1 MEDEMRFHLEMQI
14 EQNLASGMTAE
25 EAHYS
30 ARRQFGN
37 QPWLKEVSREMW
49 SLNSIET
56 LIQDLRYGA
65 RTLMKSPNY
74 TLIAVLTLALG
85 IGANTAIF
93 SVVCTVLFRVLAY
106 KESAHPVVSQPKPQ
120 LCPGASHRKSAATLA
135 LVAMFLSIAI
145 GGVSAQFT
153 GRGTFSRDNWRDDYV
168 YLKRELEHNYSHL
181 AWFGSPQGGVDLPA
195 LDRATNSALER
206 AHSNAEASAAITAF
220 VAAFH
225 DGHFAQTAP
234 PGSSSRASTEPP
246 IVERA
251 PDARTGCAAFGF
263 APITRLAFSLP
274 FESLTGFRLVS
285 DGLTSAFRAGVIELD
300 GRRIGILRIPRFRT
314 AEFPGVCEGTWASL
328 SARGI
333 EPTRS
338 AVLEVVNAE
347 WLRTLAARLRE
358 LRDQRIVALV
368 VDVGGNG
375 GGNDLG
381 DWAVRLFTRE
391 PVRSAP
397 LLLSAS
403 PVAIPY
409 FDEQLADLQRA
420 LDSGVQL
427 PAFTRDALKN
437 AIDAFSQF
445 KLEAKAPQCD
455 MSWVWREQR
464 AWNTSS
470 CTRLIA
476 SGFASGALDYV
487 EPGSIAT
494 PAART
499 LYWPTIADSLR
510 GAWTGPSYVLTD
522 ANTGSAAEMFAA
534 LMRDRGIA
542 KTIGTR
548 TFGLGCGF
556 MSYDVPIV
564 LPHAGRAFRIPNCVR
579 LRSDGTDE
587 VAGIAPDLPTPAQP
601 GESTRSLAARTLR
614 TILSDVTPVA
624 PRR

>member
-1 MEDEMRFHLEMQI
+1 
-14 EQNLASGMTAE
+14 
-25 EAHYS
+25 
-30 ARRQFGN
+30 
-37 QPWLKEVSREMW
+37 
-49 SLNSIET
+49 
-56 LIQDLRYGA
+56 
-65 RTLMKSPNY
+65 MKS
-74 TLIAVLTLALG
+74 V
-85 IGANTAIF
+85 
-93 SVVCTVLFRVLAY
+93 
-106 KESAHPVVSQPKPQ
+106 
-120 LCPGASHRKSAATLA
+120 ATLA
-135 LVAMFLSIAI
+135 IVAMFLSITI
-145 GGVSAQFT
+145 GGASAQST
-153 GRGTFSRDNWRDDYV
+153 GAQTFSPDNWRADYV
-168 YLKRELEHNYSHL
+168 YLKGELEHNYSHL
-181 AWFGSPQGGVDLPA
+181 AWFGSPQGGVDLAA

-206 AHSNAEASAAITAF
+206 ARSNAEASAAITAF

-225 DGHFAQTAP
+225 DGHFAPAAP
-234 PGSSSRASTEPP
+234 PASSPRASAEPP

-251 PDARTGCAAFGF
+251 PDAGTACAAFGY
-263 APITRLAFSLP
+263 APVTRIAFSLP

-285 DGLTSAFRAGVIELD
+285 DGLSNAFRAGVIELD
-300 GRRIGILRIPRFRT
+300 GRRIGILRIPRFRP
-314 AEFPGVCEGTWASL
+314 AEFPAVCKSAWASL

-338 AVLEVVNAE
+338 AVLEIVNAE

-358 LRDQRIVALV
+358 LRNQRITVLV

-420 LDSGVQL
+420 LDSSVQL
-427 PAFTRDALKN
+427 RAGTREKLKN
-437 AIDAFSQF
+437 AIGAFNQF
-445 KLEAKAPQCD
+445 KQEAKAPPCD

-464 AWNTSS
+464 AWGTSS

-476 SGFASGALDYV
+476 AGFASGALDYA
-487 EPGSIAT
+487 EPGSIAS
-494 PAART
+494 PAARA
-499 LYWPTIADSLR
+499 LYWPAIADKLR

-522 ANTGSAAEMFAA
+522 ANTGSAAEMFTA
-534 LMRDRGIA
+534 LMKDRGIA

-556 MSYDVPIV
+556 MVYDDPVV
-564 LPHAGRAFRIPNCVR
+564 LPHSRRAFRLPNCVR
-579 LRSDGTDE
+579 LRGDGTDE
-587 VAGIAPDLPTPAQP
+587 VAGIAPDLPTPVQP
-601 GESTRSLAARTLR
+601 GESARSWAARTLR
-614 TILSDVTPVA
+614 TILSDLVAGA